1 MKLMELTAQSLIE
14 TGALEGAVDWKA
26 AIDDRFIPKDLQ
38 SKTQ

>member
-1 MKLMELTAQSLIE
+1 MMETTQQALID
-14 TGALEGAVDWKA
+14 TGALEGTVDLKS